1 MISLFIATLMSTNF
15 CTQVY
20 KDLTDN
26 SDPSPENV
34 EVCSMLIEDAIKENV
49 PIDIVLAVAWTESRF
64 TAQPKPNKSG
74 CVGPLQIK
82 VIYWCKDKRLSS
94 CDTFNDGVK
103 AIKYLLK
110 RFKPLNKAICF
121 YNDSRKP
128 RCKPKYNF
136 KTEYVKLFISSRRK
150 INKVLD
156 KNIIMRFIGV

>member
-1 MISLFIATLMSTNF
+1 LISLFVAAIMSTSF

-20 KDLTDN
+20 KNLTN
-26 SDPSPENV
+26 NVEPSLENV

-64 TAQPKPNKSG
+64 TAQAKPNNSG

-82 VIYWCKDKRLSS
+82 VIYWCRNKRLSS
-94 CDTFNDGVK
+94 CDTFSDGVK

-110 RFKPLNKAICF
+110 RFKPVNKAICF

-128 RCKPKYNF
+128 RCKLKYNF
-136 KTEYVKLFISSRRK
+136 KTEYVKHFISAKRK
-150 INKVLD
+150 INNVLD
-156 KNIIMRFIGV
+156 KNIVMRFIGV